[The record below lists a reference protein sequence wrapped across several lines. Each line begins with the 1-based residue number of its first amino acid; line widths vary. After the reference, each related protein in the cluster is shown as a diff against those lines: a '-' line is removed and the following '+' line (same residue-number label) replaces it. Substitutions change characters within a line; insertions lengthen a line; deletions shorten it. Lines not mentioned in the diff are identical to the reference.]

1 MNLELKIDH
10 FLRKIN
16 NYIEKAAEYLYEE
29 KSDLTSQEIIVLLQ
43 EVPTIISRL
52 DQLLDVYVCTLEEE
66 YLKTRMENNKWIIT
80 QNY

>member
-1 MNLELKIDH
+1 MNLELKIDY

-66 YLKTRMENNKWIIT
+66 YLKTRMENNK
-80 QNY
+80 